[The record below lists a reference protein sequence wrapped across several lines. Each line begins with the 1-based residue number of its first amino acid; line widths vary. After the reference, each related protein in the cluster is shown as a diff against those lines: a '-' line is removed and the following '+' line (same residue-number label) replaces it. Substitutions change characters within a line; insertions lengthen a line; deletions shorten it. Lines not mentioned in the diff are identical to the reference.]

1 MSDVNEPIEGASAG
15 LPSGGPEGQPTEE
28 ELRAALEEEMS
39 RVHVGDLV
47 LQSVVSLVN
56 LAARK
61 TGTAPG
67 LEPERD
73 LEQVQ
78 IAIDAVRSLLPSVER
93 VAPEQAAAVRDA
105 LSQLQIAFVTAGG
118 EASQVDGGPEAQPVE
133 PKQESRIWTPPGV

>member
-1 MSDVNEPIEGASAG
+1 MSDENLPTEEPATGVPLDASG
-15 LPSGGPEGQPTEE
+15 QQPTEE
-28 ELRAALEEEMS
+28 EIRAALEEEMS

-47 LQSVVSLVN
+47 LQTVVSLVN

-73 LEQVQ
+73 LEQVR
-78 IAIDAVRSLLPSVER
+78 IAVDAVRALLPSVEV
-93 VAPEQAAAVRDA
+93 VAPEQAPAVRDA

-118 EASQVDGGPEAQPVE
+118 QASDVEQSGEASASEPEQ
-133 PKQESRIWTPPGV
+133 QSRIWTPPGV

>member
-1 MSDVNEPIEGASAG
+1 MSDDLSQPEDQVTDPLA
-15 LPSGGPEGQPTEE
+15 GGPEGQPTEDE
-28 ELRAALEEEMS
+28 IRAALEEEMS

-56 LAARK
+56 LAARR

-78 IAIDAVRSLLPSVER
+78 IAIDAVRALLPSVEA
-93 VAPEQAAAVRDA
+93 VAPEQAPAVRDA
-105 LSQLQIAFVTAGG
+105 LSQLQLAYVTAGG
-118 EASQVDGGPEAQPVE
+118 VE
-133 PKQESRIWTPPGV
+133 PAPQEGAGAPSPEPEQQSRIWTPPGV

>member
-1 MSDVNEPIEGASAG
+1 MTEETGSTEDAGAV
-15 LPSGGPEGQPTEE
+15 GPEGQPSEE
-28 ELRAALEEEMS
+28 EIRAALEAEMA

-56 LAARK
+56 LAARR

-78 IAIDAVRSLLPSVER
+78 IAIEAVRALLPSVEA
-93 VAPEQAAAVRDA
+93 VAPEQAPAVRDA
-105 LSQLQIAFVTAGG
+105 LSQLQLAYVSAGG
-118 EASQVDGGPEAQPVE
+118 TEAGQPDAEPAATEADAP
-133 PKQESRIWTPPGV
+133 PSRIWTPPGV

>member
-1 MSDVNEPIEGASAG
+1 MSDD
-15 LPSGGPEGQPTEE
+15 LPQPEEQATDPLAGGPGGQPTEE
-28 ELRAALEEEMS
+28 EIRAALEEEMS

-56 LAARK
+56 LAARR

-78 IAIDAVRSLLPSVER
+78 IAIDAVRALLPSVEA
-93 VAPEQAAAVRDA
+93 VAPEQAPAVQDA
-105 LSQLQIAFVTAGG
+105 LSQLQLAYVTAGG
-118 EASQVDGGPEAQPVE
+118 VESAPQEGPVTPTPE
-133 PKQESRIWTPPGV
+133 PEQQSRIWTPPGV

>member
-1 MSDVNEPIEGASAG
+1 MSDENEPIEETQAG
-15 LPSGGPEGQPTEE
+15 VPFDAPGGQPTEE

-78 IAIDAVRSLLPSVER
+78 IAIDAVRALLPSVER
-93 VAPEQAAAVRDA
+93 VAPEQAPAVRDA

-118 EASQVDGGPEAQPVE
+118 EASEVEEGSQPSASEAEQP
-133 PKQESRIWTPPGV
+133 SRIWTPPGV

>member
-1 MSDVNEPIEGASAG
+1 MTDETGPTEETTNAG
-15 LPSGGPEGQPTEE
+15 PDGQPTEE
-28 ELRAALEEEMS
+28 EIRAALEEEMS

-56 LAARK
+56 LAARR

-78 IAIDAVRSLLPSVER
+78 IAIDAVRALIPSVEA
-93 VAPEQAAAVRDA
+93 VAPEQAPAVRDA
-105 LSQLQIAFVTAGG
+105 LSQLQLAYVSA
-118 EASQVDGGPEAQPVE
+118 GGPEAPAAEAPSTSGGSEE
-133 PKQESRIWTPPGV
+133 PPSRIWTPPGV

>member
-1 MSDVNEPIEGASAG
+1 MSEETGPVEESPLGS
-15 LPSGGPEGQPTEE
+15 PEGQPSEE
-28 ELRAALEEEMS
+28 EIRAALEAEMA

-56 LAARK
+56 LAARR

-78 IAIDAVRSLLPSVER
+78 IAIDAVRALLPSVEA
-93 VAPEQAAAVRDA
+93 VAPEQAPAVRDA
-105 LSQLQIAFVTAGG
+105 LSQLQLAYVTAGG
-118 EASQVDGGPEAQPVE
+118 TESPEGSE
-133 PKQESRIWTPPGV
+133 PAPSTDDKPSESRIWTPPGV